1 MILFVKVSK
10 LRYMVIDAPTQPTGW
25 HIGTRTAKQGFTHAT
40 GKLIAGPVDWG
51 LAVLNATQHA
61 ANEGKLITAEE
72 WQAAGKVRKENP

>member
-25 HIGTRTAKQGFTHAT
+25 HLGTRTAGEGFTHAT

-61 ANEGKLITAEE
+61 ADNGDLLTAEE
-72 WQAAGKVRKENP
+72 WHAMREARA